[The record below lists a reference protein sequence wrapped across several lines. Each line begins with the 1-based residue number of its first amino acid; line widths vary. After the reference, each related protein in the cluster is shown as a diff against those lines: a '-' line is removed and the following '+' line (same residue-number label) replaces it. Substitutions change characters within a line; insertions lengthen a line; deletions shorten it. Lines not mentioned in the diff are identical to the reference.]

1 MQLLLI
7 DRCIA
12 LYRTYIR
19 DQDSTKE
26 GKSNLAFVETSL
38 QTSFAS
44 VASIGSEGTEAK
56 AWALTPGF
64 HRQLKLFA
72 EREAQAD
79 PLTNLRPL
87 VENYST

>member
-56 AWALTPGF
+56 A
-64 HRQLKLFA
+64 
-72 EREAQAD
+72 
-79 PLTNLRPL
+79 
-87 VENYST
+87 